1 MFNFLSK
8 KFVKDYT
15 NYQDS
20 HVRLELISLS
30 GIIGIAVNFILFFI
44 KIILGIISK
53 SSSILADAF
62 NNMADALSSTITFV
76 GAKASMKPADKMHP
90 WGHGRSEYL
99 ASFIV
104 GLLIMLLALSL
115 LRSSVVSF
123 FEAKIPKINTL
134 SLIILGLSM
143 ILKIYIYILN
153 SNLAKKIDSDLN
165 LAVKMDARNDIIST
179 CSIIVALFLQKYVS
193 FNIDALLGIGLSVLV
208 FIPGL
213 ELYNENVNR
222 LLGKRVGKDIEEKIG
237 DIIVSGDFVVG
248 YHNLQIHEYGKGI
261 LVGSCDVEV
270 PANISVGI
278 MHESISYVEDK
289 LRENLNVDITL
300 HMDPTYCIINNKKN
314 EEKLEK
320 LGQRRKY
327 GYKDLQNK

>member
-143 ILKIYIYILN
+143 ILKVYIYILN

-193 FNIDALLGIGLSVLV
+193 FNIDALLGIGLS
-208 FIPGL
+208 
-213 ELYNENVNR
+213 VNR